1 MSRPAVDQTAV
12 TNIIPRASTPVI
24 ATSAISEARI
34 EWTIRSLAQRPIWRH
49 GCSPSPSRGG
59 IVVSYETFA
68 LAGDVMAGHS
78 LPPITMKG
86 ISREVIPYS
95 VDNVLDSTATGEVI
109 VERIT
114 GLDFYLDSS
123 IVDAQ
128 GADRIRSILVNAL
141 AALDRRQSS
150 PAQ

>member
-1 MSRPAVDQTAV
+1 MAGGGNR
-12 TNIIPRASTPVI
+12 TPVQGAYGHQLRILTVGNFGSSDRMDYTIIGAEANLAARLQSI
-24 ATSAISEARI
+24 AE
-34 EWTIRSLAQRPIWRH
+34 P
-49 GCSPSPSRGG
+49 GG

-68 LAGDVMAGHS
+68 LAGDVLAGHS

-95 VDNVLDSTATGEVI
+95 VDNVLDSSTTGEVI